1 MPLSPA
7 RSTWIAAIC
16 TIVMATIPCS
26 TSASPFH
33 LSINEISGR
42 LNRLPVEMLQHKKG
56 EVISVDFQ
64 SKNVPKHPSSYSV
77 GQNVVD
83 KLTILRG
90 GARAAKPNSPD
101 GIISS
106 ISRESSTPFD
116 RIPVIDSR
124 VAKAPISRGGASNV
138 SGNNFL
144 SLISCIFN
152 HSINIATTA
161 LIGSGYFGAWIA
173 SWMIHGIHKIIPSM
187 VEIANKSNEN
197 AVNKGGLF
205 SAVIKGNWKWPIIAT
220 ISYLSLSSIAGGI
233 KSINAINDAVFLSQL
248 WLYSRV
254 VDPLAGGLIG
264 CSHALL
270 SAVSLTSLNLGDLV
284 DDLGNVRLAS
294 LEDGE
299 RDGTVENNTLLESRT
314 TIRGAIANALSSM
327 ALMTSFPQHFL
338 GLYLLLSIMLK
349 WLSTSNKA
357 RGWDWLSWWND
368 GMITPGPDSDDLNA
382 TALRLMGLH
391 WIDIFVKCFLVY
403 MMKI

>member
-1 MPLSPA
+1 MPFSPT

-16 TIVMATIPCS
+16 TVVMAAIPCS
-26 TSASPFH
+26 TSASPLH
-33 LSINEISGR
+33 LSIKKISGTF
-42 LNRLPVEMLQHKKG
+42 NRLPVEMLQHKKG
-56 EVISVDFQ
+56 EVISVYSK
-64 SKNVPKHPSSYSV
+64 SKNVPKLPSSYSV

-83 KLTILRG
+83 TLTTLRG
-90 GARAAKPNSPD
+90 GARAAQNSPD

-116 RIPVIDSR
+116 RIPVTDSR
-124 VAKAPISRGGASNV
+124 VAKAPISRGGASNA

-152 HSINIATTA
+152 QSINIATTA

-205 SAVIKGNWKWPIIAT
+205 SAVIKGKWKWPIIAT

-284 DDLGNVRLAS
+284 DDLGKVRLAS

-299 RDGTVENNTLLESRT
+299 RDITVENNSVLESRT

-327 ALMTSFPQHFL
+327 ALVTSFPQHFL
-338 GLYLLLSIMLK
+338 GLYLLLSILLK
-349 WLSTSNKA
+349 SLSTSDKA
-357 RGWDWLSWWND
+357 RGWDWLSWWNE
-368 GMITPGPDSDDLNA
+368 GMITSGPDSDDLNT

-391 WIDIFVKCFLVY
+391 WIDIFVKCFLAY
-403 MMKI
+403 MIKI